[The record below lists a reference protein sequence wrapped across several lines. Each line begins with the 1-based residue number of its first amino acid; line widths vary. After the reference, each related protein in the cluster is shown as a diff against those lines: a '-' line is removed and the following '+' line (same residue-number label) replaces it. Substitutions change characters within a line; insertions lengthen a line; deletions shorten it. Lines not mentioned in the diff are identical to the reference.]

1 MTLYDGARFVSA
13 WRWPH
18 LRDAARGMAER
29 GTRVSHPSFRL
40 VALATPPRA
49 WLGLLKGLGD
59 RVKSAL
65 RRMITNDWGAINLNL
80 GKSWARVT
88 WDSVIFW
95 ALSMTNRWNLETAR
109 FPNPVQVLSV
119 SRDVL
124 PIFSLHL

>member
-18 LRDAARGMAER
+18 LRGAARGMAER
-29 GTRVSHPSFRL
+29 GTRVTHPSFRL

-80 GKSWARVT
+80 GKSWDPGDLRLG
-88 WDSVIFW
+88 DF
-95 ALSMTNRWNLETAR
+95 LGPFYEKPLE
-109 FPNPVQVLSV
+109 P
-119 SRDVL
+119 
-124 PIFSLHL
+124 